1 MPRPLVLA
9 VTFLSTIFH
18 LIAQNPTRIDVGQ
31 EHEWKQAQQYL
42 ELELGVIGA
51 TSYCTDFFDGGESII
66 RIPCK
71 GDWSFKT
78 DGPTPVANEFWHPN
92 VKTMPLKLTIEDLQ
106 KVQDIADV
114 AALVQLLQFRVE
126 KLERTVKELH

>member
-31 EHEWKQAQQYL
+31 DLGWKKAQQYL
-42 ELELGVIGA
+42 ELEAGVIGA
-51 TSYCTDFFDGGESII
+51 SSYCTDFFDGGESII

-71 GDWSFKT
+71 GDWSFKAVGT
-78 DGPTPVANEFWHPN
+78 TPVDKEYRQPN
-92 VKTMPLKLTIEDLQ
+92 VKTLPLRLTIENLQ